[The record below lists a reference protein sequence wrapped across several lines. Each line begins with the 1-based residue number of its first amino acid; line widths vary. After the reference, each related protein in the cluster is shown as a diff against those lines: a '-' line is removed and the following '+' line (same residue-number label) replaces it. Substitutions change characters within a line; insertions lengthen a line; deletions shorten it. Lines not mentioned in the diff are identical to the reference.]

1 MKRIIIYSILVLA
14 AAIFL
19 YPFIWMISASL
30 SSEDG
35 IRNLVLFPI
44 DFTLDN
50 YTSVFESIP
59 IFSALFNSLI
69 VACLVT
75 LGVLVFGS
83 LTGYALAKHR
93 FKGRN
98 VIFYLI
104 IFTMT
109 LPFQITL
116 IPNYIL
122 MVKFHWVNT
131 FAALIVPALMNA
143 FAIIL
148 FRQHF
153 MTIPN
158 DLIDAAKM
166 DGCSEMRILFQIL
179 WPNSIPTLIT
189 VGIITFMTSWNDVLW
204 PIIVI
209 RDEQLMTLPQLVT
222 LYTVGGR
229 SLAQMGLK
237 LASAT
242 FLALPILTAY
252 IIFQKYF
259 IESMASSGL
268 KE

>member
-1 MKRIIIYSILVLA
+1 MRRILFYSLLSI
-14 AAIFL
+14 AAIVFI
-19 YPFIWMISASL
+19 YPFIWMVSASL
-30 SSEDG
+30 SSENG
-35 IRNLVLFPI
+35 IPDLIFLPI
-44 DFTLDN
+44 DFTFDN
-50 YTSVFESIP
+50 YFTVFQSIP
-59 IFSALFNSLI
+59 IFRALFNSLL
-69 VACLVT
+69 VAGSVT
-75 LGVLVFGS
+75 AGVLVFAS
-83 LTGYALAKHR
+83 MTGYALAKHR

-98 VIFYLI
+98 FIFYLI

-122 MVKFHWVNT
+122 MVKFEWVNT
-131 FAALIVPALMNA
+131 FAALIIPAMINA

-153 MTIPN
+153 LSIPN
-158 DLIDAAKM
+158 DLIDAARI
-166 DGCSEMRILFQIL
+166 DGCGEMRILFQIL
-179 WPNSIPTLIT
+179 WPNSIPTIIT
-189 VGIITFMTSWNDVLW
+189 IGIITFMTSWNDVLW

-222 LYTVGGR
+222 LFTVGGR
-229 SLAQMGLK
+229 SLAQIGVK

-242 FLALPILTAY
+242 FLALPILIAY

-259 IESMASSGL
+259 IQSMASTGL

>member
-1 MKRIIIYSILVLA
+1 MRGILFYGLLSI
-14 AAIFL
+14 AAIVFI
-19 YPFIWMISASL
+19 YPFIWMVSASL
-30 SSEDG
+30 SSENG
-35 IRNLVLFPI
+35 IPNLIFLPI
-44 DFTLDN
+44 DFTFDN
-50 YTSVFESIP
+50 YFTVFQSIP
-59 IFSALFNSLI
+59 ISRALFNSLL
-69 VACLVT
+69 VAGSVT
-75 LGVLVFGS
+75 AGVLVFAS
-83 LTGYALAKHR
+83 MTGYALAKHR

-98 VIFYLI
+98 FIFYLI

-122 MVKFHWVNT
+122 MVKFQWVNT
-131 FAALIVPALMNA
+131 FAALIVPAMINA

-153 MTIPN
+153 VSIPN
-158 DLIDAAKM
+158 DLIDAARI
-166 DGCSEMRILFQIL
+166 DGCGEIRILFQIL
-179 WPNSIPTLIT
+179 WPNSIPTIIT

-222 LYTVGGR
+222 LFTVGGR
-229 SLAQMGLK
+229 SLAQIGVK

-242 FLALPILTAY
+242 FLALPILIAY

-259 IESMASSGL
+259 IQSMASTGL

>member
-1 MKRIIIYSILVLA
+1 MKRITLYLILTVA
-14 AAIFL
+14 AFIFL
-19 YPFIWMISASL
+19 YPFIWMVSASL
-30 SSEDG
+30 SSENG
-35 IRNLVLFPI
+35 IRDLQFLPV
-44 DFTLDN
+44 DFTFDHYVAL
-50 YTSVFESIP
+50 YQSIP
-59 IFSALFNSLI
+59 ILKALFNSLF
-69 VACLVT
+69 VAALVT

-83 LTGYALAKHR
+83 MTGYALAKHR
-93 FKGRN
+93 FRGRN
-98 VIFYLI
+98 LIFYLI

-122 MVKFHWVNT
+122 MVELNWVNT
-131 FAALIVPALMNA
+131 FAALIIPAIMNA

-153 MTIPN
+153 MSIPN
-158 DLIDAAKM
+158 DLIDAARM
-166 DGCSEMRILFQIL
+166 DGCHELRILFQIL
-179 WPNSIPTLIT
+179 WPNSIPTIIT

-222 LYTVGGR
+222 LFTVGGR
-229 SLAQMGLK
+229 SLAQIGVK

-242 FLALPILTAY
+242 FLALPILIAY

-259 IESMASSGL
+259 IQSMASTGL